1 MSVRERNIKLL
12 PEAVRYMATTETAT
26 CIITIEIVMCV
37 MHCRQKL
44 NLIFKVSQ
52 TKQQINIPLWTHI
65 GHKEWREHGKTFAG
79 HEMNSVP
86 ILFCYISLV
95 ISQ

>member
-65 GHKEWREHGKTFAG
+65 GHKE
-79 HEMNSVP
+79 
-86 ILFCYISLV
+86 
-95 ISQ
+95 